1 MKPDVKKI
9 IADIKATKGNRKF
22 CNGLAGTLQ
31 DDNYASSICKYVKTV
46 TPERI
51 DLLIE
56 YAEKLEAEVTD
67 MAVQLANAESKCR
80 ELAAEN
86 AGLKSFGDKLNEMH
100 NDLNGEGTGIQGR
113 AEVACQQVAL
123 EAAMEEFD
131 AIKTP
136 ATDAFLAEVR
146 AQGVKSLSNAVQSVI
161 AERQRHQSVEGW
173 TPEHDDQYSKS
184 QLLWASSC
192 YVLNAIHPFNRI
204 PFDWPWTPEWWKPT
218 NPRRDLVKAGALILA
233 EIERIDRQEAAQ

>member
-136 ATDAFLAEVR
+136 ATDAFLAE
-146 AQGVKSLSNAVQSVI
+146 
-161 AERQRHQSVEGW
+161 
-173 TPEHDDQYSKS
+173 
-184 QLLWASSC
+184 
-192 YVLNAIHPFNRI
+192 
-204 PFDWPWTPEWWKPT
+204 
-218 NPRRDLVKAGALILA
+218 
-233 EIERIDRQEAAQ
+233 IERKAIRKFINSIEHILRDKLSPYDTEEMLEAMRVFLEEQGGEQK